1 MITLTTAVAN
11 ALIAENVPL
20 VLFVELDFASG
31 FLRLNTSGVNLTW
44 NSVLWTGAGALGS
57 IEPIEEGNTLEAR
70 GVALALSGIPTSIL
84 DTALEESYQG
94 RNAKIYVAPLDAGHA
109 IIANPVLRWAGR
121 MDNMLVELGQSATIT
136 LRCES
141 RLADWDRPRVRRYN
155 HQDQQA
161 EYPGDLGFQ
170 YVEQMAEKPIN
181 WGFAKK

>member
-1 MITLTTAVAN
+1 VISLTTAVAN
-11 ALIAENVPL
+11 ALRAENVPL

-31 FLRLNTSGVNLTW
+31 VMRLNTSGVNIVW
-44 NSVLWTGAGALGS
+44 NANVWTGAGALGS
-57 IEPIEEGNTLEAR
+57 IEPIEEGNSLEAR
-70 GVALALSGIPTSIL
+70 GVALSLSGIPAGIVT
-84 DTALEESYQG
+84 TALAEHYQG
-94 RNAKIYVAPLDAGHA
+94 RSARIYVAPLDASHA
-109 IIANPVLRWAGR
+109 IIADPVLRWAGR
-121 MDNMLVELGQSATIT
+121 MDNMLVEMGQTATIT
-136 LRCES
+136 VRCES